1 MKTVSVEYAA
11 RHLELLLLLVE
22 QGETVILTQGDRP
35 VARLVPVQD
44 DNGTEVPSSEV
55 EDAFYG
61 D

>member
-1 MKTVSVEYAA
+1 MKTVSVDYAA

-55 EDAFYG
+55 EDALYG

>member
-55 EDAFYG
+55 EEAFYG